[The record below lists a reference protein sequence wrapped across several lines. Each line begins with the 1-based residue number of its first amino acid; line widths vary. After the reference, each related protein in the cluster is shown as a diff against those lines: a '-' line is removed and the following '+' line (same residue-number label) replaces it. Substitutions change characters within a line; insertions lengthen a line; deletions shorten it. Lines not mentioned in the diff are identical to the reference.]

1 MKQGLLPMQPAQTAP
16 NKWQQKTELFGAA
29 LKVKG
34 LSLVILTR
42 NSKNL

>member
-1 MKQGLLPMQPAQTAP
+1 MKQSLLPRQPAQTAP
-16 NKWQQKTELFGAA
+16 NKWQQKIELSGAA

-34 LSLVILTR
+34 LSLVILSW